1 MQLQKGNPRT
11 KEKIT
16 FAHTMDIRKLKVQK
30 QKHIASALILNPYIG
45 TSEEGIRASIVKFT
59 QLFEVFKSA

>member
-1 MQLQKGNPRT
+1 MQLK
-11 KEKIT
+11 
-16 FAHTMDIRKLKVQK
+16 KVQK